1 MFSTSSATNSDTGA
15 AEDPAADLAVD
26 VAYRPRAVVHVARM
40 MVAIAVVNLV
50 ALLLLFIK
58 LDDVRRLLRDA
69 TPPPS
74 PASVDTALWITA
86 IGYVAFVVL
95 FPLLTRHVTQGRG
108 WARTATWVLAGVG
121 IVTTLQ
127 RLGRH
132 QPSPS
137 RALDLAGFVLDLAIV
152 VLLAARP
159 TNRWFRPR

>member
-1 MFSTSSATNSDTGA
+1 MFSTSSATNSDTSA
-15 AEDPAADLAVD
+15 ADDPAAHL
-26 VAYRPRAVVHVARM
+26 AYRPRAVVHVARM
-40 MVAIAVVNLV
+40 MVAIAVVNLF
-50 ALLLLFIK
+50 ALLLLFVK

-74 PASVDTALWITA
+74 PASVDTAVWITV

-95 FPLLTRHVTQGRG
+95 FPLLIRHVTQGRS

-137 RALDLAGFVLDLAIV
+137 RALDLAAFVIDLVIV

-159 TNRWFRPR
+159 SNRWFRPR